1 MRLIEAEGKAL
12 LARHGIAIPRGVML
26 PEDELPASLL
36 ARDGMVLKAQVLEGG
51 RGRRGLVRRVDPA
64 DATEARAAMRLILG
78 PAQDGVAFL
87 LEEAVAPVR
96 EMFLA
101 LRVDGTRQGIEFLF
115 SASGGVAVEEG
126 DAPVRLVLSP
136 GVPGLAEQVHAA
148 LRRLLPPALS
158 ARVAREAVRL
168 LRVMEAEDLTL
179 LEINPLVELEGGRLV
194 ALDAKMVRDDAAA
207 GRHDAAATRASAAL
221 EDILLSPLERAA
233 RAAGFTLVEMP
244 GDVALVSAG
253 AGLGMFLTDLL
264 ADHGLS
270 GASFMDNAQGGPA
283 ETTEARLEAAF
294 DLAERPGVRAILF
307 YAILASRPMGER
319 IETLLSFLARRP
331 APRPLYV
338 GFAAAP
344 SASRG
349 FDAAA
354 AVERLRAAGV
364 AMLHD
369 DPLTLVRAIAAG
381 CRPGRS

>member
-1 MRLIEAEGKAL
+1 MRLIEAEGKVL
-12 LARHGIAIPRGVML
+12 LARHGIAVPRSAMMAG
-26 PEDELPASLL
+26 DEPPAS
-36 ARDGMVLKAQVLEGG
+36 AEDWNGAVLKAQVLEGG
-51 RGRRGLVRRVDPA
+51 RGRRGLVRPVRLA
-64 DATEARAAMRLILG
+64 DAAAARTAMGSILG
-78 PAQDGVAFL
+78 PGLEEVGFL

-101 LRVDGTRQGIEFLF
+101 LRVDGTHQGIELLF
-115 SASGGVAVEEG
+115 SASGGVDVEEG
-126 DAPVRLVLSP
+126 DAPVRLVLDP
-136 GVPGLAEQVHAA
+136 GGLQLAEQVHAA
-148 LRRLLPPALS
+148 LKVVLPPALS

-168 LRVMEAEDLTL
+168 LRVMEVEDLTL
-179 LEINPLVELEGGRLV
+179 LEINPLAELAGGRLV

-207 GRHDAAATRASAAL
+207 GRHDVAATRASNAL
-221 EDILLSPLERAA
+221 EAASLSPLER
-233 RAAGFTLVEMP
+233 RAQLAGFTLVEMP

-270 GASFMDNAQGGPA
+270 AASFMDNARGGPA

-294 DLAERPGVRAILF
+294 DLAERPGIKAILF
-307 YAILASRPMGER
+307 YATLASRPMGER

-354 AVERLRAAGV
+354 AGDRLRAAGV

-369 DPLTLVRAIAAG
+369 DPLTLVRAIAADF
-381 CRPGRS
+381 RPGGN

>member
-12 LARHGIAIPRGVML
+12 LARHGIAVPRGVML
-26 PEDELPASLL
+26 PDGDFPAD
-36 ARDGMVLKAQVLEGG
+36 AVAWDGMVIKAQVLEGG
-51 RGRRGLVRRVDPA
+51 RGRRGLVRRVSLA
-64 DATEARAAMRLILG
+64 DAAEARAAMRSILG
-78 PAQDGVAFL
+78 PAHEGVGFL
-87 LEEAVAPVR
+87 LEEALAPVR
-96 EMFLA
+96 EVFLA
-101 LRVDGTRQGIEFLF
+101 LRVDGTRQGIELLF

-126 DAPVRLVLSP
+126 DAPVRLVLDPVDS
-136 GVPGLAEQVHAA
+136 GLAERVHAA
-148 LRRLLPPALS
+148 LRLVLPPALS

-168 LRVMEAEDLTL
+168 LRVMESEDLTL
-179 LEINPLVELEGGRLV
+179 LEINPLAELEGGRLM

-207 GRHDAAATRASAAL
+207 SRHEAAATRASAAL
-221 EDILLSPLERAA
+221 EFASLSLLER
-233 RAAGFTLVEMP
+233 RAQSAGFTLVEMP

-270 GASFMDNAQGGPA
+270 AASFMDNAQGGPV
-283 ETTEARLEAAF
+283 ETTEVRLEAAF
-294 DLAERPGVRAILF
+294 DLAERPGVKAILF
-307 YAILASRPMGER
+307 YATLASRPVGER

-354 AVERLRAAGV
+354 GERLRAAGV

-369 DPLTLVRAIAAG
+369 DPLTLVKAIAADLQ
-381 CRPGRS
+381 PGGT

>member
-12 LARHGIAIPRGVML
+12 LARHGIAVPRGVML

-64 DATEARAAMRLILG
+64 DATEARVAMRLILG

-126 DAPVRLVLSP
+126 DAPVRLLLSP

-179 LEINPLVELEGGRLV
+179 LEINPLAELEGGRLV
-194 ALDAKMVRDDAAA
+194 ALDAKIVRDDAAA

-307 YAILASRPMGER
+307 YATLASRPMGER

-381 CRPGRS
+381 CRTGRS

>member
-64 DATEARAAMRLILG
+64 DATEARAAMQLILG

-126 DAPVRLVLSP
+126 DAPVRLLLSP

-148 LRRLLPPALS
+148 LRCLLPPALS

-179 LEINPLVELEGGRLV
+179 LEINPLAELEGGRLV

-307 YAILASRPMGER
+307 YATLASRPMGER